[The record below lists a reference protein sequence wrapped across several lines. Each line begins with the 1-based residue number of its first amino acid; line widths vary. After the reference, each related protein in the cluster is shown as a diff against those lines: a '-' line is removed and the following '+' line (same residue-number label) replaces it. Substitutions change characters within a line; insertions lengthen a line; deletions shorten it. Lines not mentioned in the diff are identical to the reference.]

1 MANSTVVAQVNADVN
16 TTTSTASKG
25 QRHSVPTQQ
34 PTGTSSTS
42 QETVPDS
49 VSLVQR
55 YLNGKGLSTTAT
67 TVMEHS
73 WRSGTRKQYATYLEK
88 WRRYCSTRSIDPI
101 CPPVEEGINF
111 LAELYDSGIGYSAI
125 NTARSAISSIVTLAN
140 NMSFGTHPMVCRFLK
155 GVFELKPSLP
165 KYKNI
170 WDVNTVL
177 AYLSN
182 LHPPPGLTLKD
193 LTFKTTMLLALLSG
207 QRCQTLH
214 LLSVSN
220 MVLKDDS
227 CVFIINKLLKTS
239 RPGKHVSDLTF
250 TAYSPD
256 NRLCPIVCLSEY
268 VKRTSHLRK
277 GSDQLLVSFQKP
289 HKPVSTD
296 TISRWLKTVLEKSG
310 IDTSVFK
317 GHSTRAASASA
328 AAKCKVPLSTIMD
341 NAGWSNAT
349 TFGRFYRKPIVTS
362 SKAYGQLLLENLHT

>member
-1 MANSTVVAQVNADVN
+1 MVAQVNADVN
-16 TTTSTASKG
+16 PTTSTTSKG
-25 QRHSVPTQQ
+25 QRHSVSTQQ
-34 PTGTSSTS
+34 PTGPPPTS

-49 VSLVQR
+49 MSLVRR

-67 TVMEHS
+67 TVMEQS
-73 WRSGTRKQYATYLEK
+73 WRSGTRKQYATYLQK
-88 WRRYCSTRSIDPI
+88 WRCYCSSRGIDPI
-101 CPPVEEGINF
+101 CPSVEDGINF

-125 NTARSAISSIVTLAN
+125 NTARSAVSSIVTLPN
-140 NMSFGTHPMVCRFLK
+140 NTSFGAHPMVCRFLK

-177 AYLSN
+177 TYLSS
-182 LHPPPGLTLKD
+182 LHPPQDLTLKD

-214 LLSVSN
+214 LLSVSS
-220 MVLKDDS
+220 MVLKHDS
-227 CVFIINKLLKTS
+227 CVFTIHKLLKTS
-239 RPGKHVSDLTF
+239 RPGKHVSALTF

-268 VKRTSHLRK
+268 VKRTSELRK
-277 GSDQLLVSFQKP
+277 GGDQLLVSFQKP

-317 GHSTRAASASA
+317 GHSTRAASTSA
-328 AAKCKVPLSTIMD
+328 AAVCKIPLSTIMD

-349 TFGRFYRKPIVTS
+349 TFGKFYKKPIVPAG
-362 SKAYGQLLLENLHT
+362 KAYGQLLLANLHT